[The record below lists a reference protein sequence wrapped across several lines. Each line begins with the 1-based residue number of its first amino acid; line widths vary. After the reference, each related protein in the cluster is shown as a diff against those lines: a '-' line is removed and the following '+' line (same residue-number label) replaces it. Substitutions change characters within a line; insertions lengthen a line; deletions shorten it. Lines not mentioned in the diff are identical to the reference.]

1 MPAFFIVIGSNGSIN
16 RKFVNDVRAQE
27 KGILLLNW
35 KKLQIGINYL
45 KITLILH
52 EGRFLLIL
60 YFKLVLKSS
69 NTFSRNDKTITK
81 SFFWAIDET
90 SFSVSHLLRKVLI
103 QLSVIFMGNAF
114 FFKISFTW
122 NTSEWTLE
130 KSEAS
135 EIIKWKSNQLYIVWK

>member
-27 KGILLLNW
+27 KGISLLNW
-35 KKLQIGINYL
+35 KTLQIGINYL

-52 EGRFLLIL
+52 KGRFLLIL

-81 SFFWAIDET
+81 SFFWAVDVT
-90 SFSVSHLLRKVLI
+90 SFSVSHLLRKVLM

-114 FFKISFTW
+114 FFNISFKW